1 MRSKFAPIIL
11 FTYKRLDTLQRCIA
25 SLQKCTESQE
35 SNLIIV
41 CDFAAK
47 ESDIEKVNAVRHF
60 LPTITG
66 FKDIE
71 IIERERNYGV
81 DYNII
86 EGIQFMAGRYEQFI
100 VVEDDLIVEPSF
112 LRFLNCALDF
122 YAKNTEV
129 LSVSGFSFLN
139 KIPEN
144 YIYDGYFAK
153 RTSPWG
159 WATWSDKI
167 REVDW
172 EMKDKEIFLY
182 SNKMQKEFN
191 EWGSDRSTMLIN
203 TIKGK
208 VRAWDIRLDYHQFLN
223 GSCTLYPVATL
234 VENIGFGSKDAS
246 NTFGYNRFK
255 TKLKLKNK
263 DSITLP
269 ASVFLNKRISEDF
282 ISKNSLEQRVFTR
295 IMKLINYKN

>member
-1 MRSKFAPIIL
+1 MNHAPIIL

-25 SLQKCTESQE
+25 SLQKCVESQE

-47 ESDIEKVNAVRHF
+47 ESDIEKVNAVRQF

-71 IIERERNYGV
+71 IIERDKNYGV

-86 EGIQFMAGRYEQFI
+86 DGIQLMAARYEQFI
-100 VVEDDLIVEPSF
+100 VLEDDLVVAPGF
-112 LRFLNCALDF
+112 LRFLNVSLNF

-129 LSVSGFSFLN
+129 LSVSGFSFVD
-139 KIPEN
+139 KIPED
-144 YIYDGYFAK
+144 YTYDGYFAK
-153 RTSPWG
+153 RTCPWG

-167 REVDW
+167 KEVDW
-172 EMKDKEIFLY
+172 EIEDKNAFLN
-182 SNKMQKEFN
+182 SNKVQKKFN
-191 EWGSDRSTMLIN
+191 EWGSDRSRMLIN
-203 TIKGK
+203 TLEGK
-208 VRAWDIRLDYHQFLN
+208 IRAWDIRLDYHQFLY

-234 VENIGFGSKDAS
+234 VQNIGFGSEEAS

-255 TKLKLKNK
+255 TKFKPSSKEAILLPSSVLFSKVISKN
-263 DSITLP
+263 
-269 ASVFLNKRISEDF
+269 F
-282 ISKNSLEQRVFTR
+282 ISKNSLEQRIFTR
-295 IMKLINYKN
+295 LMKLINYKN